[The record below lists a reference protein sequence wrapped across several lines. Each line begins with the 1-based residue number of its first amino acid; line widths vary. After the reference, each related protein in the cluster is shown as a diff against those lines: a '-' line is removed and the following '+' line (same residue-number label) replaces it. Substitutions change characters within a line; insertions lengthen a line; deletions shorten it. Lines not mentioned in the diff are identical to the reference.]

1 MGQPSCLADKS
12 RPSERRLGRGCDMD
26 DVGDEALIELDGA
39 RKNRPGKIM
48 GGRGPSSSLI
58 QAYSPGL

>member
-1 MGQPSCLADKS
+1 
-12 RPSERRLGRGCDMD
+12 MD